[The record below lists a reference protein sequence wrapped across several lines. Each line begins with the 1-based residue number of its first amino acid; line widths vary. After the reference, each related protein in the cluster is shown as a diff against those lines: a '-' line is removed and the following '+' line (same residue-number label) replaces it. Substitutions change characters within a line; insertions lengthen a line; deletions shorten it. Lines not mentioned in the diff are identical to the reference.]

1 MKRKAVQFLFNL
13 DKFEPFELEKS
24 IATLRSINYSL
35 GEEKCRIS
43 QEEMNRKF
51 NTENYENI
59 KNTNIQTNRKELEKE
74 KNTVTISQI
83 NEEIKTKKLISDSVL
98 KDSCITLKDTP
109 TISTRIQLN
118 QLSTNINKSSNKLVK
133 SNYHGELI
141 SKNL

>member
-1 MKRKAVQFLFNL
+1 LFIL

-35 GEEKCRIS
+35 GEEKCRFS
-43 QEEMNRKF
+43 NEEITRKI
-51 NTENYENI
+51 NTENYGYTMNP
-59 KNTNIQTNRKELEKE
+59 NIQTDSKELEE
-74 KNTVTISQI
+74 ERNAYTISQI
-83 NEEIKTKKLISDSVL
+83 NKETRTNKIIPETVL
-98 KDSCITLKDTP
+98 KDSCPTLKET
-109 TISTRIQLN
+109 STKSPRIQLS